1 MRHALLLLATVAV
14 MLASTD
20 AFATAHGPF
29 PCTTCALATPIPD
42 GGTAGTT
49 LGALNSLRDVI
60 AGSPYGFS
68 VGDSITIC
76 NNTSCVTY
84 TWRGIINGLMVWDG
98 GPQGNRIGPIAGG
111 GGGEGP
117 GPGGPGPGGGFTL
130 VTLCGYVNGL
140 LDICLTYVAS
150 DPDDP
155 GAGDE
160 IN

>member
-1 MRHALLLLATVAV
+1 MKNALLLLAIVVASI
-14 MLASTD
+14 ASTE

-29 PCTTCALATPIPD
+29 PCTSCALATPIPD
-42 GGTAGTT
+42 GGPAGTT
-49 LGALNSLRDVI
+49 LGELNSLRGVI

-68 VGDSITIC
+68 VGDTITIC

-84 TWRGIINGLMVWDG
+84 TWRGIINGQMVWDG
-98 GPQGNRIGPIAGG
+98 GSQDPRIGPVAGG

-117 GPGGPGPGGGFTL
+117 GPGSPGPGGFTL

-150 DPDDP
+150 DPKDP
-155 GAGDE
+155 GSSGDTE
-160 IN
+160 

>member
-1 MRHALLLLATVAV
+1 MRHALLLLATLVV
-14 MLASTD
+14 MFASAD

-42 GGTAGTT
+42 GGPAGST
-49 LGALNSLRDVI
+49 LGQLNSLRDTI

-68 VGDSITIC
+68 VGDTIELC
-76 NNTSCVTY
+76 NNTTCVTY
-84 TWRGIINGLMVWDG
+84 TWRGIINNQMVWAG
-98 GPQGNRIGPIAGG
+98 GSPGNRIGPVAGG

-117 GPGGPGPGGGFTL
+117 GPGSPGPGGGFTL
-130 VTLCGYVNGL
+130 ITLCGYVNNI

-155 GAGDE
+155 GTGGDT
-160 IN
+160 N